1 MTKKEIPEVLIL
13 GLPNAGKSTLINAL
27 SKRKTSIIGSTPN
40 TTRDKV
46 TTTLE
51 FDDEKKLLI
60 SDLPGF
66 LEDPDDIN
74 HKFQDNISRY
84 INKVDHV
91 LFLIDVQS
99 KNYSGLDSIFKL
111 INNNNL
117 QNKTT
122 TVFNKAENFQIEN
135 LDKRM
140 YKYIFNSEIFISAYH
155 KKGLDIL
162 ENILEKL
169 SMKIGKVKDNKSS
182 IVIVGRPNA
191 GKSTLFNSILNRKRS
206 TVSDIPG
213 TTRDKINE
221 EISLNKIS
229 YQITDTA
236 GIPRKKQKNQIDIYS
251 STLAIRSLENA
262 SIALIIVDSEVGLTF
277 EDKRILKEA
286 IEQNVTPIVVL
297 NKWDKLDTF
306 EKEVINKNINRE
318 LKQYQWVNV
327 LRISAL
333 RKKNILQISK
343 SISDVENQL
352 DTRIG
357 TSELNIK
364 FRELWI
370 KNPPHP
376 FRGKRAKLKYVTQ
389 YSTQPPEFSFNLS
402 SRIPKNYQMF
412 IENIIRDD
420 FNMKNIS
427 FKVKINA

>member
-1 MTKKEIPEVLIL
+1 MTKNKIPEVLIL
-13 GLPNAGKSTLINAL
+13 GLPNAGKSTLVNAL

-51 FDDEKKLLI
+51 FEDEKKLLI

-74 HKFQDNISRY
+74 VKFQDNILRY
-84 INKVDHV
+84 INKADHI

-122 TVFNKAENFQIEN
+122 TVFNKAENFEIEN

-140 YKYIFNSEIFISAYH
+140 YKYIFNKELFISAYH
-155 KKGLDIL
+155 KKGLDVL
-162 ENILEKL
+162 ENILKKL
-169 SMKIGKVKDNKSS
+169 SKKSSNDNDNKSS

-191 GKSTLFNSILNRKRS
+191 GKSTLFNALLNSNRS
-206 TVSDIPG
+206 TVSNVPG

-221 EISLNKIS
+221 DINLNTVS

-236 GIPRKKQKNQIDIYS
+236 GIPRKKQNNQIDKYS
-251 STLAIRSLENA
+251 STVAIRSLENA
-262 SIALIIVDSEVGLTF
+262 TLALIVIDSEVGLSF

-286 IEQNVTPIVVL
+286 IEQNVTPLVVF
-297 NKWDKLDTF
+297 NKWDKLDTYK
-306 EKEVINKNINRE
+306 KEEINKNIKNE

-333 RKKNILQISK
+333 NKKNITQISK
-343 SISDVENQL
+343 SIKDVEDQL
-352 DTRIG
+352 HTRIG

-389 YSTQPPEFSFNLS
+389 YSSYPPEFSFNLS
-402 SRIPKNYQMF
+402 SRIPKNYQVF
-412 IENIIRDD
+412 IENKIRQN
-420 FNMKNIS
+420 FNMKNIC

>member
-1 MTKKEIPEVLIL
+1 MSEKKIPEILIV

-27 SKRKTSIIGSTPN
+27 SKTKTSIIGSTPN

-51 FDDEKKLLI
+51 FDNEKRLLI

-66 LEDPDDIN
+66 LEVPDN
-74 HKFQDNISRY
+74 AYNKFQNNILRY
-84 INKVDHV
+84 INKVEHI
-91 LFLIDVQS
+91 LFLIDVNS
-99 KNYSGLDSIFKL
+99 KNYSGLDSIFNL
-111 INNNNL
+111 INSNNL

-122 TVFNKAENFQIEN
+122 TVFNKAENFKIEN

-155 KKGLDIL
+155 KKGLDVL
-162 ENILEKL
+162 VNVLEKI
-169 SMKIGKVKDNKSS
+169 SIKVPKDNDKKSS

-191 GKSTLFNSILNRKRS
+191 GKSTLFNSLLNSKRS
-206 TVSDIPG
+206 TVSNIPG
-213 TTRDKINE
+213 TTRDKVNE

-229 YQITDTA
+229 YQISDTA
-236 GIPRKKQKNQIDIYS
+236 GIPRKTQKNQIDRYS

-262 SIALIIVDSEVGLTF
+262 SLALIVVDSEVGLSF

-286 IEQNVTPIVVL
+286 IKQNVTPIVVL
-297 NKWDKLDTF
+297 NKWDKLNTF
-306 EKEVINKNINRE
+306 EKEEINKNIKNE

-333 RKKNILQISK
+333 NKKNIAQISR
-343 SISDVENQL
+343 SINDVEEQL
-352 DTRIG
+352 HTRIG
-357 TSELNIK
+357 TSELNTK

-370 KNPPHP
+370 QNPPHP

-389 YSTQPPEFSFNLS
+389 YSSYPPEFSFNLS
-402 SRIPKNYQMF
+402 SRIPKNYQKY
-412 IENIIRDD
+412 IENNIRQN
-420 FNMKNIS
+420 FNMKNIC

>member
-1 MTKKEIPEVLIL
+1 MSEKKIPEILIV

-27 SKRKTSIIGSTPN
+27 SKTKTSIIGSTPN

-51 FDDEKKLLI
+51 FDNEKRLLI

-66 LEDPDDIN
+66 LEVPDN
-74 HKFQDNISRY
+74 AYNKFQNNILRY
-84 INKVDHV
+84 INKVEHI
-91 LFLIDVQS
+91 LFLIDVNS
-99 KNYSGLDSIFKL
+99 KNYSGLDSIFNL
-111 INNNNL
+111 INSNNL

-122 TVFNKAENFQIEN
+122 TVFNKAENFKIEN

-155 KKGLDIL
+155 KKGLDVL
-162 ENILEKL
+162 VNVLEKI
-169 SMKIGKVKDNKSS
+169 SIKVPKDNDKKSS

-191 GKSTLFNSILNRKRS
+191 GKSTLFNSLLNSKRS
-206 TVSDIPG
+206 TVSNIPG
-213 TTRDKINE
+213 TTRDKVNE

-229 YQITDTA
+229 YQISDTA
-236 GIPRKKQKNQIDIYS
+236 GIPRKTQKNQIDRYS

-262 SIALIIVDSEVGLTF
+262 SLALIVVDSEVGLSF

-297 NKWDKLDTF
+297 NKWDKLNTF
-306 EKEVINKNINRE
+306 EKEEINKNIKNE

-333 RKKNILQISK
+333 NKKNIAQISR
-343 SISDVENQL
+343 SINDVEEQL
-352 DTRIG
+352 HTRIG
-357 TSELNIK
+357 TSELNTK

-370 KNPPHP
+370 QNPPHP

-389 YSTQPPEFSFNLS
+389 YSSYPPEFSFNLS
-402 SRIPKNYQMF
+402 SRIPKNYQKY
-412 IENIIRDD
+412 IENNIRQN
-420 FNMKNIS
+420 FNMKNIC